1 MEHAASGCI
10 LRTYSYYGYYT
21 SITRQMVYFNIHAG
35 PDASDAHSSSQY
47 FYRICKRTSPTP
59 PPPPAPPQ
67 QYVPIGYVGQWR
79 YETPALYATSRDYY
93 SYYYGYDS
101 PKDFLT
107 EVYVEANGQFR
118 GSTKYRHDYG
128 SYYSENRD
136 YHYVG
141 AYLQTTC
148 ALDAN
153 GNMVTKDLYWWSQ
166 VDWAYASVR
175 CRYRTREPG
184 ARRTLASIQFS
195 SDPIYAMADLQARY
209 APGNCPDLAVAMADG
224 IAWMPDK
231 VPSVN
236 TTLYDLNCIKDC
248 LDFTCASAAPPP
260 SLPPP
265 PSPPPSAPAHI
276 ASTDASASIYGL
288 AIGIP
293 VGVCLLGVAI
303 CSAVFW
309 RLKRKR
315 QTLESG
321 ASADRAAPVQVEIP
335 AQPRTVT
342 HQHSDLLT
350 NTARTASTDA
360 QHATPQQIAITVS
373 RPEPLTKT
381 AQVASPDLRDGDAG
395 TTQHATGK
403 GDVMEDAQPTNVAAL
418 LAACGLEHRATNFED
433 EGYTLED
440 LMGAMKQ
447 GGEAAVKS
455 DLQDL
460 KLTLGERRKVIT
472 ELKRMDERARG
483 QANASTPE
491 SGVRVRA
498 QPDGPPG
505 KRWL

>member
-10 LRTYSYYGYYT
+10 LETVSHWYYGST
-21 SITRQMVYFNIHAG
+21 PRRSISFNIHAG
-35 PDASDAHSSSQY
+35 PDASGVRPRHWSSQY
-47 FYRICKRTSPTP
+47 LYQICMLTSPTP

-67 QYVPIGYVGQWR
+67 EYVPIGYVGRWR
-79 YETPALYATSRDYY
+79 YETPSLYPPSWNGA
-93 SYYYGYDS
+93 GY
-101 PKDFLT
+101 KDLLT
-107 EVYVEANGQFR
+107 EEYVEANGHFR
-118 GSTKYRHDYG
+118 GNFNFRYEFG
-128 SYYSENRD
+128 YSEFGYTTYD
-136 YHYVG
+136 YDYRYVG

-148 ALDAN
+148 AMDAN

-166 VDWAYASVR
+166 VDWAYARVR

-184 ARRTLASIQFS
+184 TRRTVASVQFS
-195 SDPIYAMADLQARY
+195 SDPVYAVADLQARY

-224 IAWMPDK
+224 IAWMPGK

-236 TTLYDLNCIKDC
+236 TTLYDLNCIEDC

-260 SLPPP
+260 SPPP
-265 PSPPPSAPAHI
+265 AAPAHI

-315 QTLESG
+315 QTLEAG

-350 NTARTASTDA
+350 NTARTARTDA

-373 RPEPLTKT
+373 QPEPLTKT